1 MLAEGRQALRFRGF
15 KVSCH
20 GSPCAVSSYQSRQF
34 MILMPCLLRPNKS
47 GSLRTIAKRNDDDKT
62 EMESHSDVTHPTSRD
77 RLFASPISHLLDIKS
92 SKMAGKKAAGENTK
106 KAAGNAKKA
115 EVAAQKAA
123 IENQKKVAVEDEEWG
138 KGAKSNAKK

>member
-1 MLAEGRQALRFRGF
+1 
-15 KVSCH
+15 
-20 GSPCAVSSYQSRQF
+20 
-34 MILMPCLLRPNKS
+34 
-47 GSLRTIAKRNDDDKT
+47 
-62 EMESHSDVTHPTSRD
+62 MESLHSDVTYPTSRD
-77 RLFASPISHLLDIKS
+77 HLFASPILHLLDIKS

-123 IENQKKVAVEDEEWG
+123 VENQKKAAVEDEEWG